1 MSHHEHRPMSVDER
15 DPSTLDTEAARYA
28 FLAKA
33 GRTLLASLDYRM
45 TLQRLADLA
54 VPVLG
59 DWCAVDM
66 VRDDGTFARLAVAHL
81 DPTKVQLA
89 HDLWNRYPPRPDDPV
104 GMPHVIRTGVA
115 QLIESFPN
123 DLLATVAQDAEH
135 LAILRT
141 LDIQSVLVVPLAAKD
156 RVLGTLT
163 LVHAESG
170 RRYGPDDLVFAEEF
184 ARLAAIGVDNAR
196 LFERESEARARAE
209 VSEQSFRTFIDNLPE
224 LAWMALPDGSIDF
237 YNRRW
242 YEYTG
247 TTFEEMQ
254 GWGWETV
261 HDPEMLPLVL
271 ERWKR
276 SLATGDPFEM
286 EFPLRGKNQRLRWFL
301 TRVNPLRD
309 RTGKIVRWFG
319 TNTDIDDIRA
329 ARALAD
335 EMAEQSR
342 DTAMR
347 LIELRAAKDIA
358 EQRVA
363 ELEAMRKPGGP
374 DLAMVGDAV
383 QRDFHA
389 IALTRM
395 TRVLGADRARSLM
408 TEIVSTLG
416 IRLETADELFA
427 FANELAKLGGFEGA
441 VGAMLSVRAL
451 MSGAAAK
458 PGAKSTG

>member
-1 MSHHEHRPMSVDER
+1 MTHHEQRNAGER
-15 DPSTLDTEAARYA
+15 ASMTLATESARFA
-28 FLAKA
+28 FLANA

-54 VPVLG
+54 VPALG

-89 HDLWNRYPPRPDDPV
+89 HDLWNRYPPHPDQPV
-104 GMPHVIRTGVA
+104 GAPHVVRTGVA
-115 QLIESFPN
+115 ELVSSVPDE
-123 DLLATVAQDAEH
+123 LLVSAAVDAEH

-141 LDIQSVLVVPLAAKD
+141 LEIRSLIVVPLVAND
-156 RVLGTLT
+156 RVLGALT

-170 RRYGPDDLVFAEEF
+170 REYQPADLAFAEEF
-184 ARLAAIGVDNAR
+184 GRLAAIGVANAA
-196 LFERESEARARAE
+196 LFERELAARARAE
-209 VSEQSFRTFIDNLPE
+209 ASEQSFRTFVDNLPD

-261 HDPEMLPLVL
+261 HDPVMLPQVV
-271 ERWKR
+271 ERWKQ
-276 SLATGDPFEM
+276 SLATGEPFEM
-286 EFPLRGKNQRLRWFL
+286 EFPLRSKTHQFRWFL
-301 TRVNPLRD
+301 TRVNPLRH
-309 RTGKIVRWFG
+309 RTGEIIRWFG

-347 LIELRAAKDIA
+347 LIELRAQKDIA

-363 ELEAMRKPGGP
+363 ELEAMLKTG
-374 DLAMVGDAV
+374 
-383 QRDFHA
+383 
-389 IALTRM
+389 
-395 TRVLGADRARSLM
+395 RS
-408 TEIVSTLG
+408 
-416 IRLETADELFA
+416 
-427 FANELAKLGGFEGA
+427 
-441 VGAMLSVRAL
+441 
-451 MSGAAAK
+451 
-458 PGAKSTG
+458 